1 MSERRVNQGK
11 LCRPVFQ
18 KIKSA
23 ANGADIWG
31 NAVYEIR
38 EAFQMEFPQ
47 ADVCNHSL
55 IKLITSFKV
64 ASEI

>member
-1 MSERRVNQGK
+1 MGLMS
-11 LCRPVFQ
+11 
-18 KIKSA
+18 
-23 ANGADIWG
+23 IWG
-31 NAVYEIR
+31 NAVYEIG

-64 ASEI
+64 ASER